1 MVFASDAQLLVG
13 IDDTAPKSLSG
24 SGSYSPM
31 SAAGPLR
38 LYFNEAVKLGD
49 FSVVKHYRDYTTHAD
64 EDVSARFELV
74 KIGEQTISLR
84 LLSGEHFDSN
94 ASYDISVN
102 RITDMADNLAVGD
115 YLSAAGS
122 YKATIAAPDTLPP
135 RELTVVRAKDGA
147 SVNEAMLLTKGRSYT
162 FKVAAIDNYTGSA
175 GINYSYRL
183 ATAFGTASTSWRTI
197 APNDK
202 GNMYFRTMPCR
213 GMPILK
219 FKCEHKIA

>member
-1 MVFASDAQLLVG
+1 MDVYLYQANAGFVVDKNNQVPYRLVAGKLIIDAAPKAIPGKKYQLAINRADTNEMVFASDAQLLVG

-102 RITDMADNLAVGD
+102 RITDMADQF
-115 YLSAAGS
+115 GS
-122 YKATIAAPDTLPP
+122 
-135 RELTVVRAKDGA
+135 R
-147 SVNEAMLLTKGRSYT
+147 
-162 FKVAAIDNYTGSA
+162 
-175 GINYSYRL
+175 
-183 ATAFGTASTSWRTI
+183 
-197 APNDK
+197 
-202 GNMYFRTMPCR
+202 
-213 GMPILK
+213 
-219 FKCEHKIA
+219 